1 MTHYQKARK
10 IYNIIKNEEQ
20 PSLILQAAQEIYN
33 GNFKAKRCSK
43 TRPMTQIGLRQNSKR
58 WKEKEMSTFHDRFG
72 GLTVEQA
79 RELNRTAKL
88 TCEEDS

>member
-33 GNFKAKRCSK
+33 GNFKAKKMFKDAPDDIDRIALK
-43 TRPMTQIGLRQNSKR
+43 L
-58 WKEKEMSTFHDRFG
+58 EKMEG
-72 GLTVEQA
+72 
-79 RELNRTAKL
+79 KKK
-88 TCEEDS
+88 